1 MDYIICE
8 WLQLVGV
15 VTGCASNRL
24 ADVGD
29 FMVQGGLYPIRVGG
43 NFVSMAGYLLAK
55 VAALVD
61 VRDNLVNM
69 QCCREGVVLRA
80 HVALVLHH

>member
-1 MDYIICE
+1 MNQLQPRQAFTIILIKEILLIPPIRVGAILFGLDYIICE

-43 NFVSMAGYLLAK
+43 NFVSMAGTF
-55 VAALVD
+55 
-61 VRDNLVNM
+61 
-69 QCCREGVVLRA
+69 LRR
-80 HVALVLHH
+80 